1 MRFAA
6 VPCLQPHFVPLSLRR
21 GKQVHLAMSR
31 ARFVDF
37 LHLRF
42 GQAAHLVQSHGGNE
56 GAAPPR
62 HSRRV
67 PAPVSISVMTCPPSS
82 GPISSFAAGMGRP
95 LQTVVV
101 ELRALANL
109 RGAEHGGGIR
119 PGGQSLPRAQEQS
132 APPQNDGASPR
143 LRRPWP
149 LVSPLRSL
157 PAPKPQQM
165 HDMGSG

>member
-1 MRFAA
+1 

-21 GKQVHLAMSR
+21 GKQAHLAMSR

-67 PAPVSISVMTCPPSS
+67 PAPVSICDDLSPKQRT
-82 GPISSFAAGMGRP
+82 
-95 LQTVVV
+95 
-101 ELRALANL
+101 NL
-109 RGAEHGGGIR
+109 FIRGGDGTAIADRRRGA
-119 PGGQSLPRAQEQS
+119 PGVGQSTRCGTRRRDPSGRAIV
-132 APPQNDGASPR
+132 AA
-143 LRRPWP
+143 
-149 LVSPLRSL
+149 RSRAIST
-157 PAPKPQQM
+157 APK
-165 HDMGSG
+165 